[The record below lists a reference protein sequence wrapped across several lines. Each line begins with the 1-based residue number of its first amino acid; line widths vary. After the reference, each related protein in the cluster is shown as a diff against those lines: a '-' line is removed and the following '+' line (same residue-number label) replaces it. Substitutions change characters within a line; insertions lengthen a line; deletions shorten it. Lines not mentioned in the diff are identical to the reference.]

1 MLIYMWLR
9 FSAMV
14 TAVERGRLVFDNLKK
29 TCLYLMPAGSFSE
42 LMPLMLN
49 LLLGL
54 PQALS
59 SLQVSEILP
68 PSDDLFADGHA
79 IL

>member
-1 MLIYMWLR
+1 
-9 FSAMV
+9 MV

-29 TCLYLMPAGSFSE
+29 TCLYLLPAGSFSE

-54 PQALS
+54 PQILS
-59 SLQVSEILP
+59 SLQVSQHSSP
-68 PSDDLFADGHA
+68 PRL
-79 IL
+79 LLR